1 MPSRCAPPPGWASGL
16 TSAFSCCRTER
27 GTTRISAP
35 RGSMAT
41 VTELLQP
48 VELDLETLLGDL
60 RNLIGAGHPILQAAA
75 EHLFSAGG
83 KRLRPGIVLLISRAL
98 AADGELTPRH
108 RRLAEITEV
117 IHTASL
123 VHDDVVDEASTRRG
137 VDTVHSRFDARVAV
151 LAGDFLFAQASWHLA
166 NLDDLDVVKLLSR
179 VIMDLADGEVK
190 QGLYRFDTSQSF
202 ETYFEKSYCKTA
214 SLIANSS
221 RAAGVLS
228 ECNPQQLDS
237 LYQFGRQLGLAF
249 QVVDDILDFTGSDQQ
264 LGKPAASDL
273 ASGYLTAPT
282 FYALEEHPSLQPL
295 IDRQFSEPGDLDKA
309 LEMVRASKAIERT
322 RELAETFA
330 RESREAIAWLPESAA
345 QRALMDLPDFVLSR
359 LY

>member
-1 MPSRCAPPPGWASGL
+1 M
-16 TSAFSCCRTER
+16 
-27 GTTRISAP
+27 I
-35 RGSMAT
+35 T
-41 VTELLQP
+41 VTELLEP
-48 VELDLETLLGDL
+48 VEQDLETLVSDL

-83 KRLRPGIVLLISRAL
+83 KQLRPGIVLMVSRAL
-98 AADGELTPRH
+98 SPNSQLTARH
-108 RRLAEITEV
+108 RRLAEITEM

-137 VDTVHSRFDARVAV
+137 ISTVHSRFGPRVAV

-166 NLDDLDVVKLLSR
+166 NLDDLEVVKLLSQ

-190 QGLYRFDTSQSF
+190 QGLYRFDTDQSF
-202 ETYFEKSYCKTA
+202 ETYLEKSYCKTA
-214 SLIANSS
+214 SLIANSA

-228 ECNPQQLDS
+228 GCDASKLDA
-237 LYQFGRQLGLAF
+237 LYRYGRQLGLAF

-282 FYALEEHPSLQPL
+282 FYAMEEQPELKGL
-295 IDRQFSEPGDLDKA
+295 ITNQFKGDGDLEQA
-309 LEMVRASKAIERT
+309 LTLVRSSSAIQRT
-322 RELAETFA
+322 RDLAETFA
-330 RESREAIAWLPESAA
+330 REAKESIAWMDESPCK
-345 QRALMDLPDFVLSR
+345 RALLELPSFVLSR

>member
-1 MPSRCAPPPGWASGL
+1 M
-16 TSAFSCCRTER
+16 
-27 GTTRISAP
+27 I
-35 RGSMAT
+35 T
-41 VTELLQP
+41 VTELLEP
-48 VELDLETLLGDL
+48 VEQDLETLVSDL

-83 KRLRPGIVLLISRAL
+83 KQLRPGIVLMVSRAL
-98 AADGELTPRH
+98 SLNSQLTARH
-108 RRLAEITEV
+108 RRLAEITEM

-137 VDTVHSRFDARVAV
+137 ISTVHSRFGPRVAV

-166 NLDDLDVVKLLSR
+166 NLDDLEVVKLLSQ

-190 QGLYRFDTSQSF
+190 QGLYRFDTDQSF
-202 ETYFEKSYCKTA
+202 ETYLEKSYCKTA
-214 SLIANSS
+214 SLIANSA

-228 ECNPQQLDS
+228 GCDASKLDA
-237 LYQFGRQLGLAF
+237 LYRYGRQLGLAF

-282 FYALEEHPSLQPL
+282 FYAMEEQPELKGL
-295 IDRQFSEPGDLDKA
+295 ITNQFKGDGDLEQA
-309 LEMVRASKAIERT
+309 LTLVRSSSAIQRT
-322 RELAETFA
+322 RDLAETFA
-330 RESREAIAWLPESAA
+330 REAKESIAWMDDSPCK
-345 QRALMDLPDFVLSR
+345 RALLELPSFVLSR

>member
-1 MPSRCAPPPGWASGL
+1 MS
-16 TSAFSCCRTER
+16 
-27 GTTRISAP
+27 
-35 RGSMAT
+35 T

-48 VELDLETLLGDL
+48 VETDLETLLGDL
-60 RNLIGAGHPILQAAA
+60 RSLIGAGHPILQAAA

-83 KRLRPGIVLLISRAL
+83 KRLRPGIVLLLSRAL
-98 AADGELTPRH
+98 SAEGELSPRH
-108 RRLAEITEV
+108 RRLAEITEM

-190 QGLYRFDTSQSF
+190 QGLYRFDTAQTF
-202 ETYFEKSYCKTA
+202 ETYLEKSYCKTA
-214 SLIANSS
+214 SLIANSC

-228 ECNPQQLDS
+228 GCSASQLDS

-249 QVVDDILDFTGSDQQ
+249 QVVDDILDFTGNDQQ

-282 FYALEEHPSLQPL
+282 FYALEEQPSLQPL

-309 LEMVRASKAIERT
+309 LEMVRASNAIERT

-330 RESREAIAWLPESAA
+330 RESRESIAWLPESAA
-345 QRALMDLPDFVLSR
+345 QRALMELPDFVLSR